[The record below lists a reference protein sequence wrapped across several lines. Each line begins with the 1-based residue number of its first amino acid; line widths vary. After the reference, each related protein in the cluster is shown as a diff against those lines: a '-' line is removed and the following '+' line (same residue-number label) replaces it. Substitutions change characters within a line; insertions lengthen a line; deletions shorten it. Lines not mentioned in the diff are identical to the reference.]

1 SLSQMAE
8 ALKAQFEEEVAKMK
22 QLEKDR
28 EKYINNR
35 QQLESQ
41 LTENSLVKEEMDLLD
56 DEATVYKLIG
66 AALVKQDLTEARA
79 NVEKRIEYINNEMKR
94 VEDALSDFGTKQNAQ
109 RDKLMGLQE
118 KFKKAFGAPEA
129 K

>member
-1 SLSQMAE
+1 QMAE
-8 ALKAQFEEEVAKMK
+8 ALKDQFQEEINKMK

-41 LTENSLVKEEMDLLD
+41 LTENKLVKEEMDLLD
-56 DEATVYKLIG
+56 DDATIYKLIG

-79 NVEKRIEYINNEMKR
+79 NVEKRIEYINSEMKR
-94 VEDALSDFGTKQNAQ
+94 VEDALSDFGSKQSAQ
-109 RDKLMGLQE
+109 KDKLVALQE
-118 KFKKAFGAPEA
+118 KFKKIAGPAA
-129 K
+129 Q

>member
-1 SLSQMAE
+1 ESCQMAE
-8 ALKAQFEEEVAKMK
+8 ALKTQFEEEVAKMK

-28 EKYINNR
+28 EKYINSR

-56 DEATVYKLIG
+56 EDATVYKLIG
-66 AALVKQDLTEARA
+66 AALVKQDLAEARA

-94 VEDALSDFGTKQNAQ
+94 VEDAISDFGIKQNAQ
-109 RDKLMGLQE
+109 KDKLMILQE
-118 KFKKAFGAPEA
+118 KFKKAFAAPE
-129 K
+129 